1 MTIEATAT
9 QLSNVTA
16 QLDFTTTDA
25 DPVAGF
31 DIGININAAGVI
43 GLGVLSGTQR
53 LWLDAAGLWVPGDSV
68 VYEVIDKNTLTV
80 GLTDA
85 LLMADLDAPY
95 TFGPVN
101 PLVDT
106 IRYTSLDDVKLR
118 MGIDHAEDDAQL
130 TEAIIAAEVAID
142 QVNNRSLPDTGINPE
157 IPGVPAAISTWALD
171 ASIAIWKAADAPFG
185 QGGGDA
191 WLGSLDVQNITERIL
206 RRHPLALG
214 YKVAWGVA

>member
-9 QLSNVTA
+9 QLSNVAA
-16 QLDFTTTDA
+16 QVDFTTDGA

-31 DIGININAAGVI
+31 DISIDINTAGFF
-43 GLGVLSGTQR
+43 GLGILSGTQR
-53 LWLDAAGLWVPGDSV
+53 TWIDAAALWAPGDSV
-68 VYEVIDKNTLTV
+68 QYKVTDLDTLTA
-80 GLTDA
+80 GLTTVM
-85 LLMADLDAPY
+85 LMADQSVPFTY
-95 TFGPVN
+95 GPVN
-101 PLVDT
+101 PLADT

-118 MGIDHAEDDAQL
+118 MGIDHNEDDAQL

-142 QVNNRSLPDTGINPE
+142 QVNQRSLPDQGTNPE
-157 IPGVPAAISTWALD
+157 IPGVPMAIRTWALD

>member
-16 QLDFTTTDA
+16 QVDFTSTDA

-31 DIGININAAGVI
+31 DVSIDINTAGFI
-43 GLGVLSGTQR
+43 GLGILSGTQR
-53 LWLDAAGLWVPGDSV
+53 LWIDAAALWVPGDSV
-68 VYEVIDKNTLTV
+68 QYRVTDLDTMTA
-80 GLTDA
+80 GLTTVMV
-85 LLMADLDAPY
+85 MADQTAPY

-101 PLVDT
+101 PLADE
-106 IRYTSLDDVKLR
+106 IRYTSLEDVKLR
-118 MGIDHAEDDAQL
+118 MGIEHAESDAQL

-142 QVNNRSLPDTGINPE
+142 QVNQRAFPDTGINPE
-157 IPGVPAAISTWALD
+157 IPGVPNAIRTWALD

>member
-1 MTIEATAT
+1 M
-9 QLSNVTA
+9 A
-16 QLDFTTTDA
+16 QE
-25 DPVAGF
+25 
-31 DIGININAAGVI
+31 
-43 GLGVLSGTQR
+43 SQ
-53 LWLDAAGLWVPGDSV
+53 
-68 VYEVIDKNTLTV
+68 
-80 GLTDA
+80 
-85 LLMADLDAPY
+85 
-95 TFGPVN
+95 
-101 PLVDT
+101 
-106 IRYTSLDDVKLR
+106 KLR
-118 MGIDHAEDDAQL
+118 IDHAEDDAQL